1 MKEREKI
8 VWPLVKQET
17 ERGPLLLPFPNGA
30 SLLRSS
36 FAAFLSAKLCFHTSF
51 VAHFVGPFYTSS
63 CANNAATQSQ
73 RGRKFLSIC
82 GVLVYDSRIGCA
94 V

>member
-1 MKEREKI
+1 MESRREKEKI

-30 SLLRSS
+30 PLLRSA

-51 VAHFVGPFYTSS
+51 VVHFRWPFLYVFVRQQCRHAVTKGQKISIDL
-63 CANNAATQSQ
+63 
-73 RGRKFLSIC
+73 RGAR
-82 GVLVYDSRIGCA
+82 V
-94 V
+94 